1 MVKCTEPDIFIPVV
15 EDLLESY
22 KMFIRNESLSL
33 QALPVGRLFF
43 EKVDEL
49 NSWITLYKSFK
60 KAIRDCR
67 KNGYAV
73 ITKEQYSRL
82 GIYDIGNVEEFS

>member
-1 MVKCTEPDIFIPVV
+1 MVKCTEPDIFIPIV

-22 KMFIRNESLSL
+22 KLYIRNESLSL

-43 EKVDEL
+43 ERVDEL
-49 NSWITLYKSFK
+49 NAWVALYKSFK

-67 KNGYAV
+67 KNGYAI
-73 ITKEQYSRL
+73 ITEEQYSKL
-82 GIYDIGNVEEFS
+82 MPCDIGNVEKVA